1 MNKIIFAGCAARTE
15 IHGAHSAPYS
25 LIFCIV
31 SMLALMA
38 GSPMAAEPLPFR
50 PGEKLH
56 YTVYWTTIEAAE
68 ATLEILPMEK
78 IDGKPAWHFVMTA
91 KTSPLVE
98 HIYPVYDRMDAYADA
113 EMSHALLYKEQKQT
127 RKTKDVSVTFDWK
140 AQKAT
145 YSKKG
150 KKKPAVALLPGAFD
164 PLSIFYF
171 FRTHELKQ
179 NLEMSRPVS
188 DGKRCVMGKAR
199 VAGRQK
205 VLAGNKEFDTW
216 LVEPELGSIGGVFEK
231 SPNAKLQIWVTAD
244 KRRIPVLI
252 KSEVAVGSFT
262 AEIDSIEQK

>member
-1 MNKIIFAGCAARTE
+1 MCRVLVNGII
-15 IHGAHSAPYS
+15 I
-25 LIFCIV
+25 
-31 SMLALMA
+31 LALSFHTA
-38 GSPMAAEPLPFR
+38 RADESLPFR

-78 IDGKPAWHFVMTA
+78 IDGTAAWHFVMTA

-98 HIYPVYDRMDAYADA
+98 NIYPVYDRIDAYADA
-113 EMSHALLYKEQKQT
+113 EMSHALVYKEKKQT

-140 AQKAT
+140 AQTAI

-150 KKKPAVALLPGAFD
+150 KKKAAVALQPGAFD

-199 VAGRQK
+199 VVSRQT
-205 VLAGNKEFDTW
+205 VLVHNKEFDTW
-216 LVEPELGSIGGVFEK
+216 LVEPELGAIGGVFEK
-231 SPNAKLQIWVTAD
+231 NPNAKLQIWVTAD
-244 KRRIPVLI
+244 KRRIPVMV
-252 KSEVAVGSFT
+252 KSEVVVGSFT
-262 AEIDSIEQK
+262 AELDSIEQK